1 MGEEQH
7 DLDGRLATVV
17 SGFMFRGL
25 QIKATN
31 YNLSLTGAGL
41 SQLGNLNK

>member
-7 DLDGRLATVV
+7 DLGGRLATVV
-17 SGFMFRGL
+17 SGFVFRGL

-31 YNLSLTGAGL
+31 CHLSLTGAGL
-41 SQLGNLNK
+41 SQLGDLSK